1 MGISGVEAEDARRIE
16 VEDGMISVNG
26 NEGAEVYTI
35 DGRRVASISAGNG
48 ASVDA
53 GIYIVRVGGKSVK
66 VFVK

>member
-1 MGISGVEAEDARRIE
+1 
-16 VEDGMISVNG
+16 MISVNG